1 MSAVASKA
9 PKPFT
14 SKVFKVDE
22 LKMAGTTEQV
32 IKGGRNLF
40 PLLPQALTGI
50 KKVGVIGWGSQGPAQ
65 AQNFRESVEGTDIKI
80 KVGLRPGS
88 ASMKAAEAAGFSESN
103 DTLGEMYSTI
113 AESDLVMC
121 LISDAACI
129 TEYKKIFKAMKPGST
144 LGLSH
149 GFLLGHLE
157 SVGESFPSDIN
168 VVMVAP
174 KGMGPSVRRLYELG
188 REVNGSGINASFAVH
203 QDVTGNATD
212 IALGWAVAVGSPY
225 IFQTTLAAEWRSD
238 IFGER
243 CILLGAVHGIIE
255 SLFRRYESM
264 GMSPEAAFTNAGEVI
279 TGPLTTTISHEGI
292 LAVYEKL
299 SATDQAVFKAAYC
312 ASYMPARSIIEECYD
327 AVASGNEIRDVVMAA
342 NRFDR
347 YPMGELDKTRTWKIG
362 NAVRDAAGT
371 AEQRKSTPVHPFTAG
386 VYCAT
391 MMAQIDTL
399 ADHGHVFSE
408 VINESVIE
416 SVDSLNP
423 YMHAR
428 GVSYMVDNCSVTARL
443 GSRKWAP
450 RFDYVLTEQAY
461 TAIDDGDKLDEA
473 LFDKFLKSPMHAC
486 IAECGKLRPSVDIAL

>member
-1 MSAVASKA
+1 
-9 PKPFT
+9 
-14 SKVFKVDE
+14 
-22 LKMAGTTEQV
+22 
-32 IKGGRNLF
+32 
-40 PLLPQALTGI
+40 
-50 KKVGVIGWGSQGPAQ
+50 
-65 AQNFRESVEGTDIKI
+65 
-80 KVGLRPGS
+80 
-88 ASMKAAEAAGFSESN
+88 
-103 DTLGEMYSTI
+103 
-113 AESDLVMC
+113 
-121 LISDAACI
+121 
-129 TEYKKIFKAMKPGST
+129 
-144 LGLSH
+144 
-149 GFLLGHLE
+149 
-157 SVGESFPSDIN
+157 
-168 VVMVAP
+168 
-174 KGMGPSVRRLYELG
+174 MG
-188 REVNGSGINASFAVH
+188 
-203 QDVTGNATD
+203 
-212 IALGWAVAVGSPY
+212 
-225 IFQTTLAAEWRSD
+225 
-238 IFGER
+238 
-243 CILLGAVHGIIE
+243 ILLGAVHGIIE

-347 YPMGELDKTRTWKIG
+347 YPMGELDKTRT
-362 NAVRDAAGT
+362 
-371 AEQRKSTPVHPFTAG
+371 STPVHPFTAG